1 MCWLSREF
9 IYIDTV
15 ADEKSCVWWV
25 LDLLRGEVVGGGL
38 VREWA
43 FRRVSK
49 ILFGKMVWSSFMWL
63 LEEYSAYM

>member
-1 MCWLSREF
+1 
-9 IYIDTV
+9 
-15 ADEKSCVWWV
+15 VWWV

-38 VREWA
+38 VREWT

-63 LEEYSAYM
+63 LEEEYMV